1 MASKVIAL
9 VDLSSAQPGTG
20 VILQKYKAGEIIGDF
35 TRNLNNGTIEVNKNA
50 IVETNKVAIMINSV
64 DSIAPTKTGA
74 TQIASV
80 QDRNLKIRKIISL
93 AILGA
98 GAYFLYQNKK
108 AVGITLVVTGLF
120 LVKRNFQK

>member
-1 MASKVIAL
+1 MASKIIAL
-9 VDLSSAQPGTG
+9 VDLSSVQPGTG
-20 VILQKYKAGEIIGDF
+20 VVLRKYKAGEIIGDF

-50 IVETNKVAIMINSV
+50 IVETNKVAIMINNV
-64 DSIAPTKTGA
+64 DSIAPTKTVA

>member
-64 DSIAPTKTGA
+64 DSIAPTKTVA